1 MKNIWVGHMYI
12 YFEMYNICILSI
24 LIYICF
30 ILTIVLLLGVV
41 LSDILYVNVIYCN
54 YDIKNKHSLHM
65 DEYM

>member
-1 MKNIWVGHMYI
+1 MYI